1 MRLDEMRLEE
11 HAGYLCKTMSRL
23 MASLLQD
30 RLKTLGIAP
39 AQFAVMLAIDQTG
52 SPLQKDIVEALDQEQ
67 ATVANTLARMER
79 DGLVVRRPY
88 EKDARVQKVSLT
100 PRAEEIWAEALEK
113 ATEINELALSGLTSE
128 ERETFIVLMQ
138 KVIYTLRAV
147 NGKPPQEWE
156 ERCGRS
162 FSGCPEMMAR
172 ECADT
177 DLENA

>member
-1 MRLDEMRLEE
+1 MRLEE

-79 DGLVVRRPY
+79 DGLVVRSPY

-100 PRAEEIWAEALEK
+100 PRAKEIWSEALEK
-113 ATEINELALSGLTSE
+113 ATELNELALSALTRE
-128 ERETFIVLMQ
+128 ERDSFILLMQ
-138 KVIYTLRAV
+138 KVIYKLRAE

-156 ERCGRS
+156 ERCGRN
-162 FSGCPEMMAR
+162 FSGCPEMLAR
-172 ECADT
+172 ECAET
-177 DLENA
+177 EVEIA

>member
-1 MRLDEMRLEE
+1 
-11 HAGYLCKTMSRL
+11 

-79 DGLVVRRPY
+79 DGLVVRSPY

-100 PRAEEIWAEALEK
+100 PRAKEIWSEALEK
-113 ATEINELALSGLTSE
+113 ATELNELALSALTRE
-128 ERETFIVLMQ
+128 ERDSFILLMQ
-138 KVIYTLRAV
+138 KVIYKLRAE

-156 ERCGRS
+156 ERCGRN
-162 FSGCPEMMAR
+162 FSGCPEMLAR
-172 ECADT
+172 ECAET
-177 DLENA
+177 EVEIA